1 MHQFCPE
8 GLDSWC
14 KWQLVQARKPGPY
27 VHHDVVPKAVFDEVR
42 PIYVRLA
49 DRQLLERCS
58 EGATQNANEAFNRM
72 IWHLCPKESFCS
84 AQTMKTAVDLSIL
97 SFNEG
102 GGGGGLLQELQCL
115 PASYTAAALEQWDM
129 TKEYHGKRKRSD
141 DEKRSR
147 RRRRAK
153 KKGFIDAA
161 VEREGCTYGA
171 GQFGV

>member
-1 MHQFCPE
+1 MT
-8 GLDSWC
+8 W
-14 KWQLVQARKPGPY
+14 
-27 VHHDVVPKAVFDEVR
+27 PKAVFDEVR

-58 EGATQNANEAFNRM
+58 KGATQNAMEAFNRM

-84 AQTMKTAVDLSIL
+84 AQIVKTAVDLSIL
-97 SFNEG
+97 SFNG
-102 GGGGGLLQELQCL
+102 GYRQYDGLLQELQCL

-147 RRRRAK
+147 KRRRAK

-171 GQFGV
+171 GQFCV

>member
-102 GGGGGLLQELQCL
+102 GGGYRQYDGLLQELQCL
-115 PASYTAAALEQWDM
+115 PASYTAAALEQW
-129 TKEYHGKRKRSD
+129 
-141 DEKRSR
+141 
-147 RRRRAK
+147 
-153 KKGFIDAA
+153 I
-161 VEREGCTYGA
+161 
-171 GQFGV
+171 

>member
-1 MHQFCPE
+1 
-8 GLDSWC
+8 
-14 KWQLVQARKPGPY
+14 
-27 VHHDVVPKAVFDEVR
+27 
-42 PIYVRLA
+42 
-49 DRQLLERCS
+49 
-58 EGATQNANEAFNRM
+58 
-72 IWHLCPKESFCS
+72 
-84 AQTMKTAVDLSIL
+84 
-97 SFNEG
+97 
-102 GGGGGLLQELQCL
+102 
-115 PASYTAAALEQWDM
+115 M

>member
-42 PIYVRLA
+42 PIYARLA

-102 GGGGGLLQELQCL
+102 GGGTGSMTDCCKSCSACQRHIQQLLW
-115 PASYTAAALEQWDM
+115 SSGYD
-129 TKEYHGKRKRSD
+129 
-141 DEKRSR
+141 
-147 RRRRAK
+147 
-153 KKGFIDAA
+153 
-161 VEREGCTYGA
+161 
-171 GQFGV
+171 

>member
-102 GGGGGLLQELQCL
+102 GGGEV
-115 PASYTAAALEQWDM
+115 PA
-129 TKEYHGKRKRSD
+129 
-141 DEKRSR
+141 
-147 RRRRAK
+147 
-153 KKGFIDAA
+153 
-161 VEREGCTYGA
+161 V
-171 GQFGV
+171 